1 MEELNEDS
9 GEYKIF
15 NLVMMNFFASLSV
28 DAKYKSVTT
37 SFNVKGKIF
46 KETHKELVE
55 EGFIEFIGPDLLSSE
70 IMVFENYSFR
80 KNQTINIERKLVKKC
95 QTAPKEFLSESE
107 LIQMM
112 EINRVGTDGTIPKHI
127 KKIVERKYVEV
138 KEIGG
143 VRRFIPTPIGEI
155 LAEGYLEI
163 DEELVN
169 PSVRAF
175 IESCCN
181 KISYH
186 KKDNE
191 AVVNKAIEIFERKL
205 ENLISN
211 FSKIEKKLKNL
222 HKIVKEKESSL
233 EIINQ
238 YERSRVGGIYVLYS
252 EVI

>member
-1 MEELNEDS
+1 MRNTHLK
-9 GEYKIF
+9 KIKLSILKE
-15 NLVMMNFFASLSV
+15 NLL
-28 DAKYKSVTT
+28 
-37 SFNVKGKIF
+37 
-46 KETHKELVE
+46 
-55 EGFIEFIGPDLLSSE
+55 
-70 IMVFENYSFR
+70 
-80 KNQTINIERKLVKKC
+80 KKC

-127 KKIVERKYVEV
+127 EKIVERKYVEV

-143 VRRFIPTPIGEI
+143 VRRFIPTPMGEI

-163 DEELVN
+163 DEELIN

-181 KISYH
+181 KISDH

-191 AVVNKAIEIFERKL
+191 AVINKAIEIFERKL
-205 ENLISN
+205 RNLIKK
-211 FSKIEKKLKNL
+211 FSKIEKKFKNL

-233 EIINQ
+233 KIINQ
-238 YERSRVGGIYVLYS
+238 YEGSRVGGIYVLGS
-252 EVI
+252 EDI